1 MITITNRV
9 PVRILAEM
17 VARLD
22 RLGGLV
28 PREACARRPLEK
40 AISADERRTRRRG
53 HAR

>member
-28 PREACARRPLEK
+28 PREAYVRHPLEK
-40 AISADERRTRRRG
+40 AISAEVRRTGRRG